1 MLLIWILV
9 KKVNIYRKI
18 INNASRCGKEKNF
31 FPFLPHRV
39 NKRLCRVRRKQA
51 EGRKLGNTILLSMI
65 IGKNGSS
72 GENPCATFFP
82 IAVTKGKSLS
92 FPLRGRRLHC
102 SLAQHASATLV
113 RLHHITFP
121 PSKQQP
127 PTYRASKQASERA
140 TSRTNGSLP
149 ERAPRAELPSYNDDD
164 DDPTP

>member
-1 MLLIWILV
+1 LGFLL
-9 KKVNIYRKI
+9 KNEHRKI
-18 INNASRCGKEKNF
+18 INNASRCGKQENF

-51 EGRKLGNTILLSMI
+51 EGRKLGKTILLSMI
-65 IGKNGSS
+65 IGKKWMLS

-92 FPLRGRRLHC
+92 FPLGGRRLHC

-127 PTYRASKQASERA
+127 PTDRPNEPASERA
-140 TSRTNGSLP
+140 TSSLP